1 MRFSL
6 RGLAVSLAVRAKQRI
21 HRYRIFQ
28 TMLSFGGEEGLSSR
42 SLNRL
47 LSPARPARAWDA
59 ESCAKARDRG
69 RPTSATTSAQTSAK
83 TIKPKHR
90 SHQAA
95 YWQRRTTRREQPR
108 GGRAQSLLGS
118 CKSVQSQSLLESIS
132 SERRQRGD
140 LECLRF
146 VRELLGFHRLGAR
159 RLVVG
164 R

>member
-47 LSPARPARAWDA
+47 LSPARPARAWGA
-59 ESCAKARDRG
+59 ESCAKARDRR

-83 TIKPKHR
+83 TSSQNIAHIKRRIGSSEPLGASSR
-90 SHQAA
+90 AA
-95 YWQRRTTRREQPR
+95 
-108 GGRAQSLLGS
+108 GAQSFLGS

-140 LECLRF
+140 LECLRV
-146 VRELLGFHRLGAR
+146 VRELLGFHRLGAG